1 MNQGRGMAQSG
12 NPMQAA
18 PMQVAPAANPTVSTE
33 IQRLMQ
39 LTEEQIS
46 RMPPDKAQ
54 MLRDLQAKV
63 RAGQGM

>member
-1 MNQGRGMAQSG
+1 MGGG
-12 NPMQAA
+12 NPMQAQAA
-18 PMQVAPAANPTVSTE
+18 PSGGAANPTVSSE